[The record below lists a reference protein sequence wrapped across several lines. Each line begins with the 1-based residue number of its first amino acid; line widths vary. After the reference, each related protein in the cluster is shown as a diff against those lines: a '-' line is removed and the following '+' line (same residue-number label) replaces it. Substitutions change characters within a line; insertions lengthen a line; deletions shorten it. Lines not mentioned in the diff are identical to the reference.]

1 MPTPILAHGSNV
13 VLYVIA
19 FLVVIL
25 LAEMAAVVVVLAVV
39 DLFVGTGVLLLL
51 KKKRHLFWTLPVLNV
66 VCWYSVGSLCLWLP
80 DWGEQLVEFN
90 LWAISI
96 ADGLMYPLS
105 FAVGLMTAGMLAPF
119 QMAANKI
126 AGPGEESTPT
136 PLTEP
141 SISRPAA
148 VGRWPSF
155 REGFLAPWDGLTYMC
170 RHRELWKYGIV
181 PIILNVLITGLVLVV
196 LLVTVGFA
204 IDWLHPKFSGGW
216 GWVALE
222 IVCGIALAALAVL
235 GAFGS
240 WLLLQAVLCGFF
252 YGKLAAQVEL
262 KLGMSPQEIRE
273 VSLKAQTIDA
283 VRDIS
288 LLVSVNIGLLVLHIV
303 PVIGSLVATV
313 ASTYF
318 NLLILGGDFV
328 AFPLDLR
335 GTRRAKKRA
344 FVKRFRFHTLG
355 LGAAVILLMLIPV
368 VGAVLLTT
376 AVTGSVL
383 LHRRQLRLNESQTAT
398 INSIAA
404 D

>member
-1 MPTPILAHGSNV
+1 
-13 VLYVIA
+13 
-19 FLVVIL
+19 
-25 LAEMAAVVVVLAVV
+25 
-39 DLFVGTGVLLLL
+39 
-51 KKKRHLFWTLPVLNV
+51 
-66 VCWYSVGSLCLWLP
+66 
-80 DWGEQLVEFN
+80 
-90 LWAISI
+90 
-96 ADGLMYPLS
+96 
-105 FAVGLMTAGMLAPF
+105 
-119 QMAANKI
+119 
-126 AGPGEESTPT
+126 
-136 PLTEP
+136 
-141 SISRPAA
+141 
-148 VGRWPSF
+148 
-155 REGFLAPWDGLTYMC
+155 MC

-181 PIILNVLITGLVLVV
+181 PIVLNVLITGFVLVV

-204 IDWLHPKFSGGW
+204 IDWLHPMFSDGW
-216 GWVALE
+216 GWVTLE

-262 KLGMSPQEIRE
+262 KLGMRPEELRE

-288 LLVSVNIGLLVLHIV
+288 LLLSVNVGLLLFHIV
-303 PVIGSLVATV
+303 PIVGSLVATCG
-313 ASTYF
+313 STYF

-335 GTRRAKKRA
+335 GMRRAEKRA
-344 FVKRFRFHTLG
+344 FVKRFRYHTLG

-383 LHRRQLRLNESQTAT
+383 LHRRQQALAAT
-398 INSIAA
+398 
-404 D
+404 